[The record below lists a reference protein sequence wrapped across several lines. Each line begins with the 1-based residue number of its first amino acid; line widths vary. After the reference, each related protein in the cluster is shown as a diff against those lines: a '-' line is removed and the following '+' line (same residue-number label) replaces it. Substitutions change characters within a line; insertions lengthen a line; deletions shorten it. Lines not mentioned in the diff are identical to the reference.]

1 MASAWE
7 FSVLLYLELGRGEAG
22 SQVDPE
28 FCVFEL
34 LSFEPCLAGLL
45 RVSDWESRVVVF
57 HCIVRSVTFVQ
68 CRVSSFVLT
77 TYQAQPNSNHQGG

>member
-34 LSFEPCLAGLL
+34 PSFEPCLAGLL
-45 RVSDWESRVVVF
+45 RVSDWESRV
-57 HCIVRSVTFVQ
+57 VTFVQ